1 MRTELL
7 EAEEKISHSTY
18 PDTSYNREGLRGFEA
33 VVTVEESGSLLAQ
46 FQVRSCLVAEIVR
59 RSSEDSN
66 LQKKLEK
73 SKERLEVECELRA
86 DGAIVKQGRLCIL
99 NTNEL
104 KHAILEE
111 AYSSTYAMN
120 PCSTKMY
127 KTLKKTYWW
136 PYLKQE
142 IAEYVVKCLICQQVI
157 PVRQRPGGLF
167 NPLPVP

>member
-1 MRTELL
+1 M
-7 EAEEKISHSTY
+7 
-18 PDTSYNREGLRGFEA
+18 
-33 VVTVEESGSLLAQ
+33 TVEESESLLAQ

-99 NTNEL
+99 NINEL
-104 KHAILEE
+104 KDAILEE

-157 PVRQRPGGLF
+157 PVRQRPGELL